1 MYELET
7 YRGAIYPW
15 HCDFIGHM
23 NVMHY
28 VGKFD
33 QATWH
38 FLAHLGIT
46 PSYLQNN
53 NKGMVAVEQNLKYF
67 EELIAGDLIYIKT
80 QLIACKHK
88 AIVFLHKMYNSET
101 NILAA
106 EGKMV
111 GVHIDKQTRKSEP
124 LPESIQHK
132 AKGLFSKV

>member
-1 MYELET
+1 MLELET
-7 YRGAIYPW
+7 YRGVVYPW

-46 PSYLQNN
+46 PSYLQKN

-67 EELIAGDLIYIKT
+67 EELVAGDLLYVKT
-80 QLIACKHK
+80 QLVEAKPK
-88 AIVFLHKMYNSET
+88 AIIFMHKMYNAET
-101 NILAA
+101 NSLCA

-111 GVHIDKQTRKSEP
+111 GVHIDKESRKSIE
-124 LPESIQHK
+124 LPPNILQKIHT
-132 AKGLFSKV
+132 LI

>member
-1 MYELET
+1 MHELET
-7 YRGAIYPW
+7 YRGAVYPW

-38 FLAHLGIT
+38 FLAHIGIT

-67 EELIAGDLIYIKT
+67 AELVAGDLLYVKSE
-80 QLIACKHK
+80 LVEAKSK
-88 AIVFLHKMYNSET
+88 AIIFLHKMYNAET
-101 NILAA
+101 HVLCA
-106 EGKMV
+106 EGRMV
-111 GVHIDKQTRKSEP
+111 GVHIDKKTRKSEIFP
-124 LPESIQHK
+124 PEIQNK
-132 AKGLFSKV
+132 LDQL

>member
-1 MYELET
+1 MIELET
-7 YRGAIYPW
+7 YRGAVYPW

-46 PSYLQNN
+46 PSYLQHN
-53 NKGMVAVEQNLKYF
+53 NKGMVAVEQNLKYY
-67 EELIAGDLIYIKT
+67 EELVAGDLLYIKT
-80 QLIACKHK
+80 QLVEAKPK
-88 AIVFLHKMYNSET
+88 AIIFLHKMYNAET
-101 NILAA
+101 NVLAA

-111 GVHIDKQTRKSEP
+111 GVHIDKGTRKSEE
-124 LPESIQHK
+124 LPANILAK
-132 AKGLFSKV
+132 AKELF